1 MIEVVQDYVKIVRS
15 HAILSF
21 HFLKN
26 LRLIGGQRLYDIKYV
41 LIVIILV
48 SFMIF
53 FGMAC
58 CALLFVNTIVAEY
71 PVGRIFKSLLLLL
84 MSYAVEAIMFSV

>member
-26 LRLIGGQRLYDIKYV
+26 LRHIGGQRLYDIKYV
-41 LIVIILV
+41 LIAVITVQYVTIFMPVTCNAVMV
-48 SFMIF
+48 S
-53 FGMAC
+53 
-58 CALLFVNTIVAEY
+58 V
-71 PVGRIFKSLLLLL
+71 
-84 MSYAVEAIMFSV
+84 

>member
-21 HFLKN
+21 NFLKN

-41 LIVIILV
+41 LITSILV
-48 SFMIF
+48 FDGLSCAIALVNMIVSEIPV
-53 FGMAC
+53 ARVC
-58 CALLFVNTIVAEY
+58 CEFIVATLS
-71 PVGRIFKSLLLLL
+71 GR
-84 MSYAVEAIMFSV
+84 V